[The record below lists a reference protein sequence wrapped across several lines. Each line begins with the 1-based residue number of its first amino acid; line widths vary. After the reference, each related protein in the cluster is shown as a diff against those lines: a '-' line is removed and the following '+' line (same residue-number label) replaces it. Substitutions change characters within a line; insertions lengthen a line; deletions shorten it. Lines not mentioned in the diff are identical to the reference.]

1 MEKKKIKSTQPFFL
15 PGWEKELEHYNL
27 TASGLEKA
35 YICSPLGAETAEKIC
50 NNMQYAR
57 EFMYYAKEL
66 FNVVTVAPH
75 AYLPILLNDT
85 VADERSLGMKFG
97 VELLGMCQHIFV
109 CGPEISVGMAAEI
122 KYAAKEGIKIH
133 VFNDLVHKEVEE
145 LCKGTKALINLHSGG
160 EYVPLSVPFPKKY
173 FTDKENF
180 LRNLFK

>member
-1 MEKKKIKSTQPFFL
+1 MKKNKINSNQRFFS
-15 PGWEKELEHYNL
+15 PGWEKELEQYNL

-35 YICSPLGAETAEKIC
+35 YICSPLGAATAEEIC

-66 FNVVTVAPH
+66 FDVVTVAPH
-75 AYLPILLNDT
+75 AYLPILCNDT

-109 CGPEISVGMAAEI
+109 CGTTISVGMAAEI

-133 VFNDLVHKEVEE
+133 VFNELLHKDVKE
-145 LCKGTKALINLHSGG
+145 LCKGTNALVSLHSGG

-173 FTDKENF
+173 FADRNSF
-180 LRNLFK
+180 LENLFK